1 MNNTVL
7 CLLRTN
13 VHEKL
18 QCELLQVS
26 LISKTLCKYLIVPI
40 KF

>member
-7 CLLRTN
+7 CLLRTD

-18 QCELLQVS
+18 QYELSQIS
-26 LISKTLCKYLIVPI
+26 LISKTLSYVNI
-40 KF
+40 